1 MDCPR
6 YTVYAQLRLASRS
19 KLLYMVT
26 YISPEQQAKILSAI
40 KTEGMST
47 PDAAKTFMI
56 TENTIKK

>member
-1 MDCPR
+1 
-6 YTVYAQLRLASRS
+6 
-19 KLLYMVT
+19 MVT